1 MKSANTARRFSGA
14 AAVTCLAT
22 AFILIVLPA
31 ASSLAQTGGGSSE
44 LQQKLAALKQS
55 VAQNKQR
62 LHQYQWVETTQVT
75 YKGDAKPPS
84 QKLCSYGA
92 NGQIQKVPIGQPQQ
106 QQQDQSG
113 RRGRLKEHVV
123 EKKTDELKDYMQ
135 QVQSLLALYVPPDS
149 QKMQQAFQ
157 SHNVSIVPGG
167 GGAAQLVFKNYAQ
180 PGDQMAVAFD
190 TATKKIQTLNVN
202 TYMGQEKDAVTL
214 AVQFASLP
222 DGTNYAQQ
230 TVVDAAAKQIKVTT
244 TNSQYSKLSQ

>member
-1 MKSANTARRFSGA
+1 MKSVSTARRFSGA
-14 AAVTCLAT
+14 ATITFLST
-22 AFILIVLPA
+22 AFILIILLA
-31 ASSLAQTGGGSSE
+31 TSSLAQTAGGSSE

-55 VAQNKQR
+55 AAQNKQR

-113 RRGRLKEHVV
+113 RRGRVKEHVV

-135 QVQSLLALYVPPDS
+135 QVQSLLALYVPPNP

-157 SHNVSIVPGG
+157 AHNVSIVPG

-180 PGDQMAVAFD
+180 PGDQMTIAFD

-230 TVVDAAAKQIKVTT
+230 TAIDATAKQIQVTM